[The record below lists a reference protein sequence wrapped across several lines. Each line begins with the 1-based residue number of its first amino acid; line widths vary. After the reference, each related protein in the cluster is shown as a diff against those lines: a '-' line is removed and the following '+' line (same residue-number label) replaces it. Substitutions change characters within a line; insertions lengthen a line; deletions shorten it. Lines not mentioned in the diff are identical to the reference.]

1 MLMSFK
7 VEKLVIAAIPNLVE
21 TWTEGFGFKPLEDS
35 EKKNLNKINLMV
47 FPGTVLLK
55 KPLYEIQK
63 ADRRTGECC
72 LVSVYDSIFM
82 LAFKFSQSLIQF
94 LDDKGPGDESPSRA
108 DESTKVDTCSQREPM
123 EESLQKSGGNSC
135 SKKVGAKSI
144 IEPVEGENLQEFET
158 ESELAVIDGD
168 MGQVDASS
176 IGGEESTFHSGGEV
190 KIKSVQQD
198 GYFSANQVVT
208 ETETGRVEGN
218 DLQELKVDAEMETR
232 LVDANLQESED
243 GAKMEVIQS
252 NGNCCTNEVDAQLD
266 IKHTE
271 GKKME
276 VGESQVHTLQDQFS
290 ELSCVEWVPTL
301 GDSQPKI
308 VAGNEF
314 YGLYDERPLSLDEQP
329 QKACELN
336 EK

>member
-21 TWTEGFGFKPLEDS
+21 TWTEGFGFKPLEDN

-63 ADRRTGECC
+63 ADRHSGECC
-72 LVSVYDSIFM
+72 LVPLYDSIFM

-94 LDDKGPGDESPSRA
+94 LDDKEPGDKSPSSA
-108 DESTKVDTCSQREPM
+108 DESTKM

-144 IEPVEGENLQEFET
+144 IEPVEGKNLQEFET
-158 ESELAVIDGD
+158 ESELAAIDGD

-176 IGGEESTFHSGGEV
+176 IGGEESTFHSGGEL
-190 KIKSVQQD
+190 KIESVQQD
-198 GYFSANQVVT
+198 GYFFANQVVT
-208 ETETGRVEGN
+208 ETEIGCAEGN
-218 DLQELKVDAEMETR
+218 DLQELKGGAEMETR

-243 GAKMEVIQS
+243 GAKMEIIQS

-266 IKHTE
+266 IKRTE
-271 GKKME
+271 GKEME
-276 VGESQVHTLQDQFS
+276 VGECQVNTLQDQFS
-290 ELSCVEWVPTL
+290 ELSCVESVPTL

-308 VAGNEF
+308 VVAGNEF
-314 YGLYDERPLSLDEQP
+314 YGLYDERQLSLDEQP